1 MCFEEL
7 KKAVAMVN
15 LERTANYSP
24 QGLKERYLILPGT
37 VLLLAL
43 FTRSLL
49 PYFGIDLKSD
59 LRNITSNYRLN
70 SSEG

>member
-1 MCFEEL
+1 MSFEEL

-15 LERTANYSP
+15 LKRTASYSP
-24 QGLKERYLILPGT
+24 QGLKERYLILLGT